1 MSITAT
7 LVIQAIVFGILVI
20 ITMKYVWPPIVAA
33 LDERSRKIA
42 DGLSSADKAR
52 AELADAHK
60 RVEQELAAA
69 RNDAANRV
77 ANAERSALQI
87 VEDAKTRASD
97 EAAKIVAQARTEA
110 EQEASKARDALRDQ
124 VAVLAV
130 KGAEQILRREINP
143 AVHAEL
149 LNQLKTEL

>member
-1 MSITAT
+1 VSITAT
-7 LVIQAIVFGILVI
+7 LVIQALVFGILVW
-20 ITMKYVWPPIVAA
+20 ITMKFVWPPILAV

-52 AELADAHK
+52 SDLADAHK
-60 RVEQELAAA
+60 RVEQQLAEA
-69 RNDAANRV
+69 RNDAAGRV

-87 VEDAKTRASD
+87 VEEAKARAS
-97 EAAKIVAQARTEA
+97 EEGAKIVAQARAEA
-110 EQEASKARDALRDQ
+110 EQESSRARDALRDQ

-130 KGAEQILRREINP
+130 KGAEQILRREIDP

-149 LNQLKTEL
+149 LDRLKTEL

>member
-7 LVIQAIVFGILVI
+7 LFVQIVVFMILVWF
-20 ITMKYVWPPIVAA
+20 TMKFVWPPITAA

-42 DGLSSADKAR
+42 DGLSAADKAR
-52 AELADAHK
+52 SELADANK
-60 RVEQELAAA
+60 RVEQQLAEA

-87 VEDAKTRASD
+87 IEDAKGRASE
-97 EAAKIVAQARTEA
+97 EAAKIVAQARAEA
-110 EQEASKARDALRDQ
+110 EQESSKARDALRDQ

-143 AVHAEL
+143 AIHAEL
-149 LNQLKTEL
+149 LDRLKTEL

>member
-1 MSITAT
+1 MSITST
-7 LVIQAIVFGILVI
+7 LIIQIIVFLILVWV
-20 ITMKYVWPPIVAA
+20 TMKFVWPPIIAT

-42 DGLSSADKAR
+42 DGLSAADKAR
-52 AELADAHK
+52 SELADTHK
-60 RVEQELAAA
+60 RVEHELAQA

-87 VEDAKTRASD
+87 VEDAKGRAAE
-97 EAAKIVAQARTEA
+97 EATKIVAQARAEA
-110 EQEASKARDALRDQ
+110 EQESTKARDALRDQ

-143 AVHAEL
+143 AVHADL
-149 LNQLKTEL
+149 LDRLKTEL